1 MGGMRAAGDL
11 VARMQMTRR
20 MRLKEAKRYVA
31 DKLGVTPRDL
41 SDPVA
46 METVRLEKGLGT
58 LAFTSSVHPDEPGM
72 IEAKFN
78 IAELLD
84 IPINCVERFKEART
98 GCQGA
103 REGREARTCSTQRPG
118 RSGDRA
124 GVDAAASITRSPASP
139 RSARLGRACRR
150 T

>member
-1 MGGMRAAGDL
+1 MESAHAQASGMGGMRAAGDL

-20 MRLKEAKRYVA
+20 MRLEDAKRYVA

-58 LAFTSSVHPDEPGM
+58 LAFTSSVRPDEPGM

-84 IPINCVERFKEART
+84 IPINCVERFKAR
-98 GCQGA
+98 A
-103 REGREARTCSTQRPG
+103 H
-118 RSGDRA
+118 
-124 GVDAAASITRSPASP
+124 
-139 RSARLGRACRR
+139 L
-150 T
+150 

>member
-1 MGGMRAAGDL
+1 MGTGDPLGMESAHTQASGMGGMRAAGDL
-11 VARMQMTRR
+11 VARLQMTRR

-31 DKLGVTPRDL
+31 DKLGLTPRDL

-46 METVRLEKGLGT
+46 MEAVRLEKGLGT

-84 IPINCVERFKEART
+84 IPINCVERFKR
-98 GCQGA
+98 
-103 REGREARTCSTQRPG
+103 R
-118 RSGDRA
+118 
-124 GVDAAASITRSPASP
+124 
-139 RSARLGRACRR
+139 ARL
-150 T
+150 